1 MNISPSSEAKIRY
14 ARFPADRKRVSQL
27 FLEYAQ
33 SLPIPLDFQGFE
45 DELARLPGKY
55 SSENGGAIFLACI
68 CNASTNQE
76 EQSNSQETIIGIV
89 ALRSFLTTN
98 SVPTC
103 ELKRLYIVPSG
114 RGLGVA
120 KKLIDAVIAKAREMS
135 YKEMLLDSL
144 SGMTAARRL
153 YEGYGFVE
161 IESYYQSVEDAVFY
175 KLVL

>member
-1 MNISPSSEAKIRY
+1 M
-14 ARFPADRKRVSQL
+14 
-27 FLEYAQ
+27 
-33 SLPIPLDFQGFE
+33 PLDFQGFE
-45 DELARLPGKY
+45 EELARLPGKY
-55 SSENGGAIFLACI
+55 ASENDGAIFLACS
-68 CNASTNQE
+68 CNTSTDQE
-76 EQSNSQETIIGIV
+76 EQSNSQERIIGIV
-89 ALRSFLTTN
+89 ALRSFPTTN

-120 KKLIDAVIAKAREMS
+120 KKLMDAVIARAREMS

-144 SGMTAARRL
+144 SSMTAARRL
-153 YEGYGFVE
+153 YEGYGFFE

>member
-1 MNISPSSEAKIRY
+1 MPKVTIRP
-14 ARFPADRKRVSQL
+14 AEFPADKEIVSQL

-45 DELARLPGKY
+45 EELAKLPGKY
-55 SSENGGAIFLACI
+55 AVENGGAIFLACT
-68 CNASTNQE
+68 TNTLTDQDKE
-76 EQSNSQETIIGIV
+76 LDPHKTTIGVI
-89 ALRSFLTTN
+89 ALRPFPTTN
-98 SVPTC
+98 SIPTC
-103 ELKRLYIVPSG
+103 ELKRLYLAPSC
-114 RGLGVA
+114 RGLGVS
-120 KKLIDAVIAKAREMS
+120 KKLMDAVIARAREMS

-144 SGMTAARRL
+144 SSMTAARRL